1 MKQYPKYKDSGIQW
15 IGRIPSSWK
24 ITKTK
29 YIAKLY
35 TGNSLDDAQKE
46 KYTTHPLEMD
56 VSDIP
61 YIATKDITSDC
72 DCVSYYNGVAI
83 PNNEQGFKKAPEG
96 SFLLCI
102 EGGSAGKK
110 HAFLEREV
118 CFVNKLCC
126 FDTQLN
132 SRFHY
137 YFIQS
142 NPFTSHFQ
150 QLIQGLIGGVSVSEL
165 NNMEI
170 VVPPVAEQEAIAR
183 YLDEKTAKID
193 ESVYL
198 LEQQKADL
206 QEFRKALISQ
216 TVTRGLNPNAKL
228 KDSGIQWMGGVPAEW
243 RIAPLKTLLS
253 LLTDGTHQTPTY
265 LDKGIPFV
273 SIKDMSSGKLNF
285 SDAKY
290 ISQEEHELLS
300 KHAPVAKGD
309 ILFSRI
315 GTLGVFIKVD
325 TDEVFDIFVSLG
337 LMKIIPDA
345 INTDFLV
352 YYLSSDTIRKY
363 IDIVKAGEGTS
374 AAKFNLT
381 DVSKTP
387 ILLPSQAE
395 QQAIVDYL
403 DTKTAKINET
413 IARIDT
419 QIADLKAYRTA
430 LITEAVT
437 GKMDVRLEN

>member
-15 IGRIPSSWK
+15 IGLVPNHWK
-24 ITKTK
+24 AYPLKWHIQLRKGTKPEELSEEGIEPYVTMDFLRSRENK
-29 YIAKLY
+29 AVQYPVNTEGLEHI
-35 TGNSLDDAQKE
+35 DDN
-46 KYTTHPLEMD
+46 D
-56 VSDIP
+56 VLVLWDGANAGEI
-61 YIATKDITSDC
+61 
-72 DCVSYYNGVAI
+72 VR
-83 PNNEQGFKKAPEG
+83 
-96 SFLLCI
+96 
-102 EGGSAGKK
+102 GKK
-110 HAFLEREV
+110 GYLASTMAAFTFGKIFSREYMYLYLKGLELIFKR
-118 CFVNKLCC
+118 FAGGTTIPH
-126 FDTQLN
+126 FDSSIL
-132 SRFHY
+132 FEY
-137 YFIQS
+137 AYPI
-142 NPFTSHFQ
+142 
-150 QLIQGLIGGVSVSEL
+150 
-165 NNMEI
+165 
-170 VVPPVAEQEAIAR
+170 PPLAEQEAIAH
-183 YLDEKTAKID
+183 YLDKKTAKID

-228 KDSGIQWMGGVPAEW
+228 KDSGIQWMGGVPDKW